1 MIQLRREE
9 DRNGH
14 SHLWNDG
21 CALLERGSLC
31 SVQSQQSLCA
41 GKAPDS
47 SGSGA
52 SAQRGWSR
60 RAGAGLGWAGLPV
73 PLAGWDRA
81 AVCATARAGTQQPLL
96 SCCGSGTLPSSLA
109 PCFGVP
115 GRTNGGDGSCERGW
129 QSSSGWAEP
138 GLVLSVAVCGYS
150 AVAELWWITNPDTSE
165 AP

>member
-1 MIQLRREE
+1 MGILICGMMAVPCWREAHCAQCNHSNPFARGRLRTAPAAGR
-9 DRNGH
+9 GH
-14 SHLWNDG
+14 SG
-21 CALLERGSLC
+21 
-31 SVQSQQSLCA
+31 
-41 GKAPDS
+41 
-47 SGSGA
+47 
-52 SAQRGWSR
+52 
-60 RAGAGLGWAGLPV
+60 AGAGEPGLGWAGLPV

-96 SCCGSGTLPSSLA
+96 SCSDSGTLPSSLA

-138 GLVLSVAVCGYS
+138 GLVLSLAVCGYS